1 MSEIINMNEAGID
14 EEKDYV
20 EDEEMIVRLLSS
32 PKLYDTDTC
41 RLNAAAF
48 NLRTLRGKNETYVS
62 LGRERDMDNGLSGYL
77 ERMPN
82 IIWGKSRTQD
92 YVGYI
97 RSEAAEYRKDFPLN
111 ALFSVLEGSDDHAGL
126 FFLTGDKRQCLA
138 GPIDKS
144 NADELK
150 YYLVILELCER
161 LEPFVILKKHD

>member
-1 MSEIINMNEAGID
+1 M
-14 EEKDYV
+14 
-20 EDEEMIVRLLSS
+20 
-32 PKLYDTDTC
+32 
-41 RLNAAAF
+41 
-48 NLRTLRGKNETYVS
+48 
-62 LGRERDMDNGLSGYL
+62 
-77 ERMPN
+77 
-82 IIWGKSRTQD
+82 QD

-126 FFLTGDKRQCLA
+126 FFLTGDKQQCLA

-150 YYLVILELCER
+150 YYLAILELCER